1 MTFTGTPDDGA
12 RNMLENCA
20 GARPGD
26 HLLILQEDPALG
38 FYEQGLAES
47 VAYVARDLGLSVSC
61 ERVPFSPEGADLPAS
76 VQARMTAAD
85 HVLYLARLGD
95 QTRFR
100 PGPAAER
107 SIICFALDRAAF
119 ASAFATVPHGAML
132 ALKAAVTEA
141 LLAAHEI
148 RVTCP
153 LGTDFGGRIAPPAD
167 RLPDVGMKRFPMSI
181 FAPLPMAGFRGR
193 VALSRFLVGSGS
205 VYYDPF
211 ALPLDGVCHVRFD
224 GTRTLGFDGPAALC
238 DSIRAHVAR
247 VAGSLGLDGGF
258 VHSWHAGLHPGC
270 AFPGRALDAPGRWG
284 GSAFGNPRIL
294 HVHTCGD
301 HAPGEI
307 CWNVFDPTVM
317 LDGVPVWEAGRLH
330 PDRVA
335 GGAAI
340 LAGCPPLAA
349 AFADPATAIGID

>member
-1 MTFTGTPDDGA
+1 MIFTGTPDVGA
-12 RNMLENCA
+12 RNLLENCA
-20 GARPGD
+20 GARVGD
-26 HLLILQEDPALG
+26 HLLILEEDPALG
-38 FYEQGLAES
+38 FYAAGLAES
-47 VAYVARDLGLSVSC
+47 VAYTAQAMGLSVSR
-61 ERVPFSPEGADLPAS
+61 EAVPFSATGADLPDP
-76 VQARMTAAD
+76 VQARMMAAD

-100 PGPAAER
+100 PGPAADR
-107 SIICFALDRAAF
+107 SIICFALDQGMM
-119 ASAFATVPHGAML
+119 ASPFATVPHGAML
-132 ALKAAVTEA
+132 ALKAAVTDA
-141 LLAAHEI
+141 LLSAREI

-153 LGTDFGGRIAPPAD
+153 LGTDFGGRIVPPQD
-167 RLPDVGMKRFPMSI
+167 HLPDVGMKRFPMSI
-181 FAPLPMAGFRGR
+181 FAPLPMAGFAGR

-211 ALPLDGVCHVRFD
+211 ALPLDGVCHVTFD
-224 GTRTLGFDGPAALC
+224 GTRTLGYDGPPDMC
-238 DSIRAHVAR
+238 DQIRAHVAR
-247 VAGSLGLDGGF
+247 VADELGLDGGF

-294 HVHTCGD
+294 HIHTCGD

-307 CWNVFDPTVM
+307 CWNVFDPTVT
-317 LDGVPVWEAGRLH
+317 LDGVAVWEGGRLH

-335 GGAAI
+335 GGAEIVEA
-340 LAGCPPLAA
+340 CPPLAS